1 MPKVRDGR
9 EPEHLD
15 STSPRRRT
23 ANADHWAQRRVPE
36 GDVRSAHVL
45 RERACRSPPHEVG
58 GVNECRY
65 AAPPPSV
72 PAPHRGPAPLQPF
85 APLQPSAFLRPF
97 APLQPEP
104 HGRTH
109 RRRVVSGH
117 SHSHS
122 HPGAAHRWRLRTAF
136 VLVSGF
142 FVVELVTALV
152 SRSLALLSD
161 AGHMAADVV
170 ALGAALVATR
180 IAARADTT
188 GRRTFG
194 SYRSEVFAS
203 GLAVLLMLGVSAYIA
218 VEAVRRIGSSPEVS
232 SGPMLVVGSI
242 GLVVNVVCL
251 ALLRGGAKESL
262 NVKGAYLEVV
272 ADALGSLGVI
282 AAGVLVA
289 ATGSAWWDTGIAL
302 AIAVFVAFRAWLL
315 GREVLGVLGQH
326 VPVGMDADTVALALA
341 SVPGVSDVH
350 DLHVW
355 TLTSGMNVATAHL
368 VTAEHAD
375 AHGVL
380 DQAMHVMRTQF
391 GVEHAT
397 LQVEPDT
404 HTGCKEV
411 TW

>member
-1 MPKVRDGR
+1 
-9 EPEHLD
+9 
-15 STSPRRRT
+15 
-23 ANADHWAQRRVPE
+23 
-36 GDVRSAHVL
+36 
-45 RERACRSPPHEVG
+45 
-58 GVNECRY
+58 
-65 AAPPPSV
+65 
-72 PAPHRGPAPLQPF
+72 
-85 APLQPSAFLRPF
+85 
-97 APLQPEP
+97 
-104 HGRTH
+104 
-109 RRRVVSGH
+109 VSGH
-117 SHSHS
+117 SHG
-122 HPGAAHRWRLRTAF
+122 HPGATHRWRLRTAF
-136 VLVSGF
+136 VLVAGF
-142 FVVELVTALV
+142 FLVELGTGLA
-152 SRSLALLSD
+152 SGSLALLSD

-180 IAARADTT
+180 IAARPDTT

-194 SYRSEVFAS
+194 SYRAEVFAS
-203 GLAVLLMLGVSAYIA
+203 GLAVLLMLGVSVYIA
-218 VEAVRRIGSSPEVS
+218 VEAIGRIGGSAEVS
-232 SGPMLVVGSI
+232 SGPMLVVGAI

-251 ALLRGGAKESL
+251 TLLRGGAAESL

-272 ADALGSLGVI
+272 ADTLGSVGVI

-302 AIAVFVAFRAWLL
+302 AIAVFVAVRAVLL

-326 VPVGMDADTVALALA
+326 APAGMDADTVALALA
-341 SVPGVSDVH
+341 GVPGVSDVH

-368 VTAEHAD
+368 VTTETAD

-380 DQAMHVMRTQF
+380 DQAMQVMRTEF